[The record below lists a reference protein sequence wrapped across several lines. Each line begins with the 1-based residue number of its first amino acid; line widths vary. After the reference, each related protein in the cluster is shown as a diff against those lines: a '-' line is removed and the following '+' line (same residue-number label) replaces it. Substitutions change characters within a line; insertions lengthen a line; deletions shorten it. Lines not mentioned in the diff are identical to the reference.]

1 MKNENDSS
9 TIHKEDEED
18 KNDSTSLQLH
28 NNPTKDE
35 QYPEKESKGDI
46 NHSSKVDDINKGLS
60 ELTDTNQLEEISD
73 CHPEPISV
81 DIQDIERISNQ
92 LATEDPKVQINEVI
106 LIVRLFLS

>member
-9 TIHKEDEED
+9 AFLKEDEED

-35 QYPEKESKGDI
+35 QYTEKESKGDI
-46 NHSSKVDDINKGLS
+46 NNSSKVDNINKGLS
-60 ELTDTNQLEEISD
+60 ELTDTSQSEEISD
-73 CHPEPISV
+73 SHPEPISV

-92 LATEDPKVQINEVI
+92 LTVEGPPIQRNEVT
-106 LIVRLFLS
+106 LIIRQ